1 MNSRWKELNEEAE
14 KYALSKVNSA
24 GYCFETNMYIGSL
37 VKMKLAEL
45 IIQECCEVAREWE
58 DDYVVEDTAPS
69 HVDIK
74 IKKHF
79 GVE

>member
-1 MNSRWKELNEEAE
+1 MNNRWKELNEEAE

-37 VKMKLAEL
+37 IKMKLAEL
-45 IIQECCEVAREWE
+45 IIAKCVEIA
-58 DDYVVEDTAPS
+58 DDYSDNGIIPT
-69 HVDIK
+69 K
-74 IKKHF
+74 INKYF

>member
-1 MNSRWKELNEEAE
+1 MNNRWKELNEEAE

-45 IIQECCEVAREWE
+45 IVRECALIAKTAAPYSS
-58 DDYVVEDTAPS
+58 DDL
-69 HVDIK
+69 ILK
-74 IKKHF
+74 RF
-79 GVE
+79 GFDDGR

>member
-1 MNSRWKELNEEAE
+1 MNNRWKELNEEAE

-45 IIQECCEVAREWE
+45 IIKECARVDSEMNNP
-58 DDYVVEDTAPS
+58 D
-69 HVDIK
+69 HVDGKSFNQTILE
-74 IKKHF
+74 HF